1 VLSVDLRILVA
12 LLVSSNTSYD
22 SLFEGVNINEQ
33 LHNIIL
39 ILHNIILN
47 ISLFI
52 VIGVIFFTN
61 LVHLMDLYIDVK
73 KTQKT

>member
-1 VLSVDLRILVA
+1 MNKITNKVLLK
-12 LLVSSNTSYD
+12 
-22 SLFEGVNINEQ
+22 
-33 LHNIIL
+33 
-39 ILHNIILN
+39 LN

>member
-1 VLSVDLRILVA
+1 MNKITNKVLLK
-12 LLVSSNTSYD
+12 
-22 SLFEGVNINEQ
+22 
-33 LHNIIL
+33 
-39 ILHNIILN
+39 LN

-61 LVHLMDLYIDVK
+61 LVHLLDLYIDEK